1 MNRELLIT
9 IYVRFSILAALC
21 FVGCALGL
29 LALYLQGYPM
39 QGAIPWPIT
48 AMFLGYGVY
57 GAVALFCY
65 VAAQCSGP
73 NDGGGKPL
81 IDDTKILKR
90 QKATA

>member
-1 MNRELLIT
+1 MKRELLIT

-48 AMFLGYGVY
+48 AFLSNQGKSFFSHIFTQLLII
-57 GAVALFCY
+57 AAL
-65 VAAQCSGP
+65 SSPIIING
-73 NDGGGKPL
+73 
-81 IDDTKILKR
+81 
-90 QKATA
+90 